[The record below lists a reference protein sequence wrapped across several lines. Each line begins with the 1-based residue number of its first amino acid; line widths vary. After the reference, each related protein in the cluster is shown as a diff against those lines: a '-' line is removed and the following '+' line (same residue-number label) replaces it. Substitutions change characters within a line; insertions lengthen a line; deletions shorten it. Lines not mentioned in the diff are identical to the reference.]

1 MKMQSNC
8 ALMEVSARSWQKR
21 QAVGRKGRKG
31 GQNRHRRM
39 PWCQVGRCEIGFASF
54 PLPSPPSLASS
65 LPRSPCSVSWIA
77 SDCCCSPFSAHL
89 GLLSNQHFSAFH
101 PLFHF
106 APSAATPFKGNQ
118 NIPNIWNVYKTSVIL
133 GDREGMGLAVFW
145 AGVRG
150 GIKSTPQLLV
160 WGVSHQVTVSDFV
173 G

>member
-21 QAVGRKGRKG
+21 QVVGRKGRKG

-39 PWCQVGRCEIGFASF
+39 PWYQVGRCEIGFASF

-77 SDCCCSPFSAHL
+77 SDCCYSPFSAHL

-118 NIPNIWNVYKTSVIL
+118 IFLTYEMFTKRRWSLETGREWDLLFSGL
-133 GDREGMGLAVFW
+133 GCVVE
-145 AGVRG
+145 
-150 GIKSTPQLLV
+150 
-160 WGVSHQVTVSDFV
+160 
-173 G
+173 